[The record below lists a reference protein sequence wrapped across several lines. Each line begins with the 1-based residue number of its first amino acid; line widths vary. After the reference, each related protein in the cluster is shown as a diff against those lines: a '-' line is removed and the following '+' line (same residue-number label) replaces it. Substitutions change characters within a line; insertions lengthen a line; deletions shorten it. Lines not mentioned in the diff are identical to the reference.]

1 MAQSGIRRASGGRFW
16 QAWRRSPKPLSRL
29 RTESELLFLLRDSQI
44 VGAERQ
50 ALEEQLFQL
59 VRERIGSAVDVFCG
73 ALVGMER
80 DDLITEVWLKLRKS
94 DSIDLRPAC
103 VRLVARQLVQS
114 KLRRRDSQSYRQE
127 ASGAEQTDR
136 ISLALEQLTD
146 EAPSPLEQLC
156 ARDLLHRVRQQLG
169 KENAAP
175 LILNSVYGWEHQEI
189 AAWLGIHEEASKKRA
204 QRAAARLRTLAEDD
218 EGFRLLLKNEK
229 SGTE

>member
-1 MAQSGIRRASGGRFW
+1 MAQGGVGRSSGGLFW
-16 QAWRRSPKPLSRL
+16 QAWRRSAKPSTRP
-29 RTESELLFLLRDSQI
+29 RTENELLFLLRDRDI
-44 VGAERQ
+44 VGEERQ
-50 ALEEQLFQL
+50 ALEEQLFRL

-94 DSIDLRPAC
+94 DSVDLRPAC
-103 VRLVARQLVQS
+103 IRLVARQLVQS

-127 ASGAEQTDR
+127 ASGSEQSDR

-156 ARDLLHRVRQQLG
+156 ARDLLHRLRQQLG

-204 QRAAARLRTLAEDD
+204 QRAAARLRTLADED
-218 EGFRLLLKNEK
+218 EGFRVLLKNEK
-229 SGTE
+229 SGTD